1 MDKAQRKKINGLV
14 RGIKILGFGGML
26 AVMGFIGLLW
36 FARPDTS
43 VVEKRD
49 LAEFPELSWSA
60 FWDGS
65 YFKDIDTWYA
75 DTFPLRDMWVEA
87 NGRWEDAWERTIGT
101 VLPLP
106 DPPTIDRY

>member
-14 RGIKILGFGGML
+14 RGIKILGFGLVL
-26 AVMGFIGLLW
+26 AIMGFIGLLW

-49 LAEFPELSWSA
+49 LAEFPELSWSD

-65 YFKDIDTWYA
+65 YFKAIDNW
-75 DTFPLRDMWVEA
+75 
-87 NGRWEDAWERTIGT
+87 
-101 VLPLP
+101 
-106 DPPTIDRY
+106 